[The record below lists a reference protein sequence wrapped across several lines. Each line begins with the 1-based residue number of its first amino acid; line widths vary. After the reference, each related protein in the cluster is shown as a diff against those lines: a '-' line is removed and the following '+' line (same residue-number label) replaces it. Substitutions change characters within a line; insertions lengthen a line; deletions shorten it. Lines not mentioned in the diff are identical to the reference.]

1 MNDEGLRRQ
10 IVETARAVNDGGLSR
25 GTSGNVSAR
34 GTQSRQGYL
43 ITPSAMPPQ
52 RLVAGDVVSIGIED
66 TPREDLRP
74 RPSTEWRIHR
84 DIYAARP
91 EVSAIVHTHPPFST
105 SVACLRRDIPPFH
118 YMVAVAGGRDIRC
131 AAYAT
136 FGTQELSDNVLAA
149 LRDRRAC
156 LMANHGMVTVGTT
169 LAEALA
175 LAVEVEALAEQYWR
189 AVQMGPPM
197 LLDDAEMDRV
207 LVKIAAYRA
216 NAMPA
221 PGAGRG

>member
-1 MNDEGLRRQ
+1 MNDEGLRRE
-10 IVETARAVNDGGLSR
+10 IVETARAMNEAGLSR
-25 GTSGNVSAR
+25 GTSGNVSTR

-43 ITPSAMPPQ
+43 ITPSAVPPE

-74 RPSTEWRIHR
+74 RPSTEWRFHR
-84 DIYAARP
+84 DIYATRP
-91 EVSAIVHTHPPFST
+91 EVSAIVHSHPPFST
-105 SVACLRRDIPPFH
+105 SVACLRRDIPAFH

-136 FGTQELSDNVLAA
+136 YGTQELSDNVLTA
-149 LRDRRAC
+149 LVDRRAC
-156 LMANHGMVTVGTT
+156 LMANHGMVTIAST

-189 AVQMGPPM
+189 AVQLGPPM

-207 LVKIAAYRA
+207 LLKFASYRT
-216 NAMPA
+216 
-221 PGAGRG
+221 GGGRH